1 VTSPTLPGPSGT
13 ARPSALT
20 STLERMADDF
30 VHLHVHTDYSLL
42 DGAAKVDKLIDEVVR
57 QDQKAIAIT
66 DHGYVFG
73 AYEFYKT
80 ATAAG
85 VKPIIGVEAYVTPGT
100 SRHDRTRVQWGTK
113 AQQEAGDDV
122 SARGA
127 YTHLTLLSR
136 STEGM
141 HNLFRLASEAS
152 LDGQMGKWPR
162 MDREILQKY
171 SNGLIASTGCPSGE
185 VQTRIRLGQW
195 DEAVKAAGEYQ
206 DMFGKENYFVELMDH
221 GLDLEQRVTK
231 ELIELSKHIGA
242 PLLATNDLHYV
253 TEEDAKIQD
262 ALLCIN
268 SGSTF
273 DTPGRFKFGGSG
285 YYLKSAREMRELFRE
300 LPEACDNTLKIAEM
314 CEVSFTTTA
323 EGANFMPVFPCPPGE
338 DEHSWFIKEVQRG
351 LEYRFPG
358 GIPDDVKK
366 QAEYETGII
375 TQMGFPGYFLVVS
388 DFIKWAKENGIR
400 VGPGRGSGAGSMVAY
415 AMRIT
420 DLNPLEHGL
429 LFERFLNPDRVS
441 MPDFDVDFDDRRRGE
456 VIEYVTRKY
465 GDDKVSQ
472 LVTFGVMKTKNS
484 LKDASR
490 VLGYP
495 YAMGDMLS
503 KALPP
508 SVMGKDIPLS
518 GIHDPEHKRYA
529 EAGEF
534 RRVVDENPDAQRVLE
549 IAKGVEGLARGW
561 GVHACGIIMSSH
573 TLTDIIPI
581 MRRPSDGQVI
591 TQFEYPECEA
601 LGLLKMDFLGLRNLT
616 IVSDALDNIGKNGK
630 TAPDLETLEFDDP
643 APYALL
649 QRGDTAGVFQFDSA
663 GYREL
668 CRQMKPDKF
677 GDISALGALYRPG
690 PMGMNSHTNYAL
702 RKNGLQDITPIH
714 PELEE
719 PLQEVLAETY
729 GLIVYQE
736 QVMQIAQKVA
746 GYSLGE
752 ADILRRAMGKKK
764 KAELDKQYVSFEAGM
779 KERGY
784 SAAAIKALWDTL
796 LPFADYAFNKSHS
809 AAYGVVSYWTAYLKA
824 HFPTEYMAALLT
836 STQENRDR
844 LGFYLGDCRHHG
856 ITVLPPDVNE
866 SDMYFSAVGDD
877 IRFGL
882 SAIRNVGANVVEA
895 ILQAREE
902 KGAFT
907 SFTDFL
913 DKVPLTVC
921 NKRTIESLIKGGAFD
936 SLGANRRSLV
946 LIHEDAV
953 DSVVGVKRKEA
964 QGQYDLFGSDLFGGG
979 EDGEAA
985 SGSSATITIP
995 EVPEWD
1001 RKEKLAFERN
1011 MLGLYVSDHPLHG
1024 LEHIIA
1030 QNSTTTISSLADDGA
1045 VEDGAM
1051 VTIAG
1056 LITGLQRKTTKKGDM
1071 WAIATVEDL
1080 EGAIDCL
1087 LFPTTYQTVATE
1099 LAEDLVVSMKGR
1111 VDTSKGMPEMRVMEM
1126 TIPDTSS
1133 SMGTDGPVVI
1143 TVPAARFTQR
1153 IAEDLRGVLEDN
1165 RGMSEVRL
1173 KLQEPG
1179 RSTLMELDRRLA
1191 VSPSAALYASLKALL
1206 GPGCL
1211 H

>member
-1 VTSPTLPGPSGT
+1 
-13 ARPSALT
+13 
-20 STLERMADDF
+20 MASDDF

-42 DGAAKVDKLIDEVVR
+42 DGAAKISKLVDETAR
-57 QDQKAIAIT
+57 QGQKAIAIT

-80 ATAAG
+80 AVAADI
-85 VKPIIGVEAYVTPGT
+85 KPIIGVEAYVTPGT
-100 SRHDRTRVQWGTK
+100 SRHDRTRQQWGTK
-113 AQQEAGDDV
+113 AQQDAGDDV

-136 STEGM
+136 TTAGM
-141 HNLFRLASEAS
+141 HNLFRLASSAS

-162 MDREILQKY
+162 MDREILSTY
-171 SNGLIASTGCPSGE
+171 ADGLIASTGCPSGE
-185 VQTRIRLGQW
+185 IQTRIRLGQW
-195 DEAVKAAGEYQ
+195 DEAVKAAGEFQ

-221 GLDLEQRVTK
+221 GLDLETRVTK
-231 ELIELSKHIGA
+231 DLIALSKQIGA

-253 TEEDAKIQD
+253 TEDDAKIQD

-273 DTPGRFKFGGSG
+273 DTPGRFKFDGSG
-285 YYLKSAREMRELFRE
+285 YYLKSAAEMRELFRE
-300 LPEACDNTLKIAEM
+300 LPEACDNTLRVAEM
-314 CEVSFTTTA
+314 CDVSFTTTA
-323 EGANFMPVFPCPPGE
+323 EGANFMPVFPTPPGE
-338 DEHSWFIKEVQRG
+338 DEHSWFVKEVQRG
-351 LEYRFPG
+351 LEYRFSA
-358 GIPDDVKK
+358 GIPDAVQK
-366 QAEYETGII
+366 QADYEVSVI

-388 DFIKWAKENGIR
+388 DFIRWAKENGIR

-420 DLNPLEHGL
+420 DLDPLEHGL

-456 VIEYVTRKY
+456 VLEYVTRKY
-465 GDDKVSQ
+465 GDDRVAQ
-472 LVTFGVMKTKNS
+472 VITYGVMKTKNS

-495 YAMGDMLS
+495 YAMGDRLT

-508 SVMGKDIPLS
+508 AVMGKDIPLS
-518 GIHDPEHKRYA
+518 GIYDPENKRYA

-534 RRVVDENPDAQRVLE
+534 RRMLDEDPDGQKVFE
-549 IAKGVEGLARGW
+549 IAQGVEGLTRGW
-561 GVHACGIIMSSH
+561 GVHACAVIMSSH
-573 TLTDIIPI
+573 TLTDIIPM
-581 MRRPSDGQVI
+581 MRRPSDGQII
-591 TQFEYPECEA
+591 TQFDYPTCET

-616 IVSDALDNIGKNGK
+616 VISDALDNITRNGK
-630 TAPDLETLEFDDP
+630 EAPDLETLGFDDP
-643 APYALL
+643 PTYDLL
-649 QRGDTAGVFQFDSA
+649 QRGDTLGVFQLDGS
-663 GYREL
+663 GMRTL
-668 CRQMKPDKF
+668 LRQMKPDKF
-677 GDISALGALYRPG
+677 GDISAVSALYRPG

-702 RKNGLQDITPIH
+702 RKNGLQEIAPIH
-714 PELEE
+714 PELEA
-719 PLQEVLAETY
+719 PLADILNETY
-729 GLIVYQE
+729 GVLVYQE
-736 QVMQIAQKVA
+736 QVMQTAQKVA

-764 KAELDKQYVSFEAGM
+764 KAELDKQFVSFEAGM

-784 SAAAIKALWDTL
+784 SDAAVAALWETL

-824 HFPTEYMAALLT
+824 NFPTEYMAALLT

-844 LGFYLGDCRHHG
+844 LGLYLGDCRHRG

-882 SAIRNVGANVVEA
+882 SAVRNVGANVVEA
-895 ILQAREE
+895 ILAARAE

-913 DKVPLTVC
+913 DKVPLSVC

-953 DSVVGVKRKEA
+953 DSVVDVKRKEA
-964 QGQYDLFGSDLFGGG
+964 QGQYDLFGEALFGG
-979 EDGEAA
+979 DGAET
-985 SGSSATITIP
+985 GSSATITIP
-995 EVPEWD
+995 DLPEWD
-1001 RKEKLAFERN
+1001 RKEKLSFERT
-1011 MLGLYVSDHPLHG
+1011 MLGLYVSDHPLQG
-1024 LEHIIA
+1024 LEHVVA
-1030 QNSTTTISSLADDGA
+1030 QNSTTAISALADEGA

-1051 VTIAG
+1051 VQIAG
-1056 LITGLQRKTTKKGDM
+1056 LITSLQRKTTKKGDM

-1080 EGAIDCL
+1080 EGSIDCL
-1087 LFPTTYQTVATE
+1087 LFPSTYQTVATE

-1111 VDTSKGMPEMRVMEM
+1111 VDTSKGMPELRVMEM
-1126 TIPDTSS
+1126 TIPDTSHA
-1133 SMGTDGPVVI
+1133 GGDGPVTI
-1143 TVPAARFTQR
+1143 SLPALRCTER
-1153 IAEDLRGVLEDN
+1153 VVTDLRGVLEDN
-1165 RGMSEVRL
+1165 PGMSEVRV
-1173 KLQEPG
+1173 KLLEPG
-1179 RSTLMELDRRLA
+1179 RATLMRLDTRLS
-1191 VSPSAALYASLKALL
+1191 VTPSAALYASLKALL

-1211 H
+1211 Q

>member
-1 VTSPTLPGPSGT
+1 
-13 ARPSALT
+13 
-20 STLERMADDF
+20 MASDDDF

-42 DGAAKVDKLIDEVVR
+42 DGAAKVTKLVDEV
-57 QDQKAIAIT
+57 QAKGQKAVAIT
-66 DHGYVFG
+66 DHGYLFG
-73 AYEFYKT
+73 AYEFYKQ

-85 VKPIIGVEAYVTPGT
+85 IKPIIGVEAYVTPGT
-100 SRHDRTRVQWGTK
+100 SRHDRTRQQWGTK
-113 AQQEAGDDV
+113 AQQDAGDDV

-127 YTHLTLLSR
+127 YTHMTLLSR
-136 STEGM
+136 TNEGM
-141 HNLFRLASEAS
+141 HNLFRMGSFAS

-162 MDREILQKY
+162 MDRELLETY
-171 SNGLIASTGCPSGE
+171 SKGIIATTGCPSGE
-185 VQTRIRLGQW
+185 IQTRLRLGQF
-195 DEAVKAAGEYQ
+195 DEAVRAAGEYQ
-206 DMFGKENYFVELMDH
+206 DIFGAENYFVELMDH
-221 GLDLEQRVTK
+221 GLDIESRVTK
-231 ELIELSKHIGA
+231 DLLEVAKAIGA
-242 PLLATNDLHYV
+242 PLLATNDLHYAA
-253 TEEDAKIQD
+253 EEDAKIQD

-285 YYLKSAREMRELFRE
+285 YYLKSAREMRELFKE
-300 LPEACDNTLKIAEM
+300 FPEACDNTLKVAEM
-314 CEVSFTTTA
+314 CEDAHFQTTD
-323 EGANFMPVFPCPPGE
+323 EGANYMPQFPTPPGE
-338 DEHSWFIKEVQRG
+338 DEHSWFIKEVENG
-351 LEYRFPG
+351 LHYRFPD
-358 GIPDDVKK
+358 GIDDDVR
-366 QAEYETGII
+366 ARADREVGVI
-375 TQMGFPGYFLVVS
+375 TEMGFPGYFLVVS
-388 DFIKWAKENGIR
+388 DFIKWAKEHDIR

-415 AMRIT
+415 ALRIT
-420 DLNPLEHGL
+420 ELNPLEHGL
-429 LFERFLNPDRVS
+429 LFERFLNVERVS

-456 VIEYVTRKY
+456 VIDYVTEKY

-495 YAMGDMLS
+495 YAMGDKLT

-508 SVMGKDIPLS
+508 AVMGKDIPLK
-518 GIHDPEHKRYA
+518 GIFDPDHPRYA

-534 RRVVDENPDAQRVLE
+534 RRMVEEDPDSQRVID
-549 IAKGVEGLARGW
+549 IAQGVEGLARGW

-616 IVSDALDNIGKNGK
+616 VISDAVANAVTNGK
-630 TAPDLETLEFDDP
+630 EPPDLEHMGFEDP
-643 APYALL
+643 ATYELL
-649 QRGDTAGVFQFDSA
+649 QRGETLGVFQLDGS
-663 GYREL
+663 GMRTL
-668 CRQMKPDKF
+668 LRQMKPTKF

-719 PLQEVLAETY
+719 PLHEILEETY

-746 GYSLGE
+746 GYSLGQ

-764 KAELDKQYVSFEAGM
+764 KAELDKQQVSFEAGM
-779 KERGY
+779 KEHGY
-784 SAAAIKALWDTL
+784 SDAAIKALWDTL

-824 HFPTEYMAALLT
+824 NYPTEYMAALLT
-836 STQENRDR
+836 STQDNRDR
-844 LGFYLGDCRHHG
+844 LGLYLGDCRHHG

-866 SDMYFSAVGDD
+866 SGMYFSAVGDD

-882 SAIRNVGANVVEA
+882 SAIRNVGTNVVEA
-895 ILQAREE
+895 IISAREE

-936 SLGANRRSLV
+936 SMGANRRSLT

-953 DSVVGVKRKEA
+953 DGIVDVKRKEA
-964 QGQYDLFGSDLFGGG
+964 QGQYDLFGADMFGGG
-979 EDGEAA
+979 DDVA
-985 SGSSATITIP
+985 SGSAATITVP
-995 EVPEWD
+995 DLPEWD
-1001 RKEKLAFERN
+1001 RKELLSFERN
-1011 MLGLYVSDHPLHG
+1011 MLGLYVSDHPLFG
-1024 LEHIIA
+1024 LEHVLS
-1030 QNSTTTISSLADDGA
+1030 QHSTHTISSLAEEGTVPDGTMIT
-1045 VEDGAM
+1045 V
-1051 VTIAG
+1051 AG
-1056 LITGLQRKTTKKGDM
+1056 LITSLQRKTTKKGDM

-1080 EGAIDCL
+1080 EGSIDCL
-1087 LFPTTYQTVATE
+1087 LFPQTYQTVATE

-1111 VDTSKGMPEMRVMEM
+1111 VDTSKGMPELRVMEM
-1126 TIPDTSS
+1126 TIPDVSNA
-1133 SMGTDGPVVI
+1133 GADGPVTI
-1143 TVPAARFTQR
+1143 SVPSGRFNQR
-1153 IAEDLRGVLEDN
+1153 VAEGLRGVLEDN
-1165 RGMSEVRL
+1165 RGGSEVRL
-1173 KLQEPG
+1173 RLEEPG
-1179 RSTLMELDRRLA
+1179 RTTLMQLDTRLS

>member
-1 VTSPTLPGPSGT
+1 
-13 ARPSALT
+13 
-20 STLERMADDF
+20 MADSDF
-30 VHLHVHTDYSLL
+30 VHLHSHTDYSLL
-42 DGAAKVDKLIDEVVR
+42 DGAAKISKLVAEAAD
-57 QDQKAIAIT
+57 QGQKAVAIT

-73 AYEFYKT
+73 AYEFYKN
-80 ATAAG
+80 AVAAG

-113 AQQEAGDDV
+113 AQQDAGDDV

-136 STEGM
+136 TTEGM
-141 HNLFRLASEAS
+141 HNLFRLASSAS

-162 MDREILQKY
+162 MDREILSKY
-171 SNGLIASTGCPSGE
+171 SDGLIASTGCPSGE
-185 VQTRIRLGQW
+185 IQTRIRLGHW
-195 DEAVKAAGEYQ
+195 DEALKAAGEYQ

-221 GLDLEQRVTK
+221 GLDLEKRVTSQ
-231 ELIELSKHIGA
+231 LIELSKKIGA

-253 TEEDAKIQD
+253 TKDDAKIQD

-273 DTPGRFKFGGSG
+273 DTPGRFKFDGSG
-285 YYLKSAREMRELFRE
+285 YYLKSAQEMRELFRD
-300 LPEACDNTLKIAEM
+300 LPEACDNTLKVAEM
-314 CEVSFTTTA
+314 CDVSFTTTA
-323 EGANFMPVFPCPPGE
+323 EGANFMPVFPTPPGE
-338 DEHSWFIKEVQRG
+338 DEHSWFIKEVERG
-351 LEYRFPG
+351 LEYRYPS
-358 GIPDDVKK
+358 GIPDAVRER
-366 QAEYETGII
+366 ANFEVGII

-388 DFIKWAKENGIR
+388 DFIRWAKENGIR

-420 DLNPLEHGL
+420 DLDPLEHGL

-456 VIEYVTRKY
+456 VLEYVTRKY
-465 GDDKVSQ
+465 GDDRVAQ
-472 LVTFGVMKTKNS
+472 VITYGVMKTKNS
-484 LKDASR
+484 LKDAAR

-495 YAMGDMLS
+495 YAMGDRLT

-508 SVMGKDIPLS
+508 AVMGKDISLK
-518 GIHDPEHKRYA
+518 GIFDPQDKRYA

-534 RRVVDENPDAQRVLE
+534 RRIHDEDPDVQKVYE
-549 IAKGVEGLARGW
+549 IASGVEGLTRGW
-561 GVHACGIIMSSH
+561 GVHACAVIMSSAP
-573 TLTDIIPI
+573 LIDIIPM
-581 MRRPSDGQVI
+581 MRRPSDGQII
-591 TQFEYPECEA
+591 TQFDYPTCET

-616 IVSDALDNIGKNGK
+616 VISDALENIERNGK
-630 TAPDLETLEFDDP
+630 TPPDFETLGFDDP
-643 APYALL
+643 ATYELL
-649 QRGDTAGVFQFDSA
+649 GHGDTLGVFQLDGS
-663 GYREL
+663 GMRTL
-668 CRQMKPDKF
+668 LRQMKPDKF
-677 GDISALGALYRPG
+677 GDISAVSALYRPG

-702 RKNGLQDITPIH
+702 RKNDLQPITPIH

-719 PLQEVLAETY
+719 PLAEILSETY

-764 KAELDKQYVSFEAGM
+764 KAELDKQYVSFQGGM
-779 KERGY
+779 KERGF
-784 SAAAIKALWDTL
+784 SDAAVKALWDTL

-809 AAYGVVSYWTAYLKA
+809 AAYGVVSYWTGYLKA
-824 HFPTEYMAALLT
+824 NFPTEYMAALLT

-844 LGFYLGDCRHHG
+844 LGLYLGDCRHRH

-895 ILQAREE
+895 ILKTREE

-913 DKVPLTVC
+913 DKVPLSVC

-946 LIHEDAV
+946 LVHEDAV
-953 DSVVGVKRKEA
+953 DSVVDVKRKEA
-964 QGQYDLFGSDLFGGG
+964 QGQYDLFSDLLGGG
-979 EDGEAA
+979 GDDDVQT
-985 SGSSATITIP
+985 GSSATITIP
-995 EVPEWD
+995 ELPEWD

-1011 MLGLYVSDHPLHG
+1011 MLGLYVSDHPLQG
-1024 LEHIIA
+1024 LEHVIA
-1030 QNSTTTISSLADDGA
+1030 QNSSTSISALADEGA
-1045 VEDGAM
+1045 VEDGA
-1051 VTIAG
+1051 VVQIAG
-1056 LITGLQRKTTKKGDM
+1056 LITSLQRKTTKKGDM

-1080 EGAIDCL
+1080 EGSVDCL
-1087 LFPTTYQTVATE
+1087 MFPSTYQTVATE

-1111 VDTSKGMPEMRVMEM
+1111 IDTSKGMPELRVMEM
-1126 TIPDTSS
+1126 TIPDVSNA
-1133 SMGTDGPVVI
+1133 GGDGPVTISLPAMRASERVI
-1143 TVPAARFTQR
+1143 T
-1153 IAEDLRGVLEDN
+1153 DLRGVLEDN
-1165 RGMSEVRL
+1165 PGMSEVRL
-1173 KLQEPG
+1173 KLMEPG
-1179 RSTLMELDRRLA
+1179 RSTLMKLDNRLS
-1191 VSPSAALYASLKALL
+1191 VTPSAALYASLKALL

-1211 H
+1211 Q